1 MSILYFK
8 NLIEQLEKKIIYIY
22 LKFCKQKEYIKKLEI
37 DLEEAK
43 DDCDDI
49 DNYLTQQN
57 TKLKEHIDFL
67 NRKITRNENKKEV
80 EITFFKMLNQEIN
93 NINNSD
99 LKFIITNNLKSL
111 LEAE

>member
-8 NLIEQLEKKIIYIY
+8 NLTEQLEKKIIYIY

-57 TKLKEHIDFL
+57 TKLKE
-67 NRKITRNENKKEV
+67 
-80 EITFFKMLNQEIN
+80 
-93 NINNSD
+93 NIN
-99 LKFIITNNLKSL
+99 L
-111 LEAE
+111 